1 MIEGKRVLAII
12 PARGGSKGIKNKN
25 IIDLC
30 GKPLLAYTIDAAQ
43 KSRYVDD
50 VIVSTDDEKIA
61 AVAKEYG
68 AEVPFLRPAELATD
82 SAKTIDAVV
91 NAVDMLKERGR
102 SYDVLLLLQTTQPLR
117 IETDID
123 QSLELYIKN
132 NCQSLVSV
140 SPVDDHPLLIRYMDE
155 NRDMQKLLDLNST
168 CRRQDMPP
176 YYKINGCIYINAISE
191 IRPDLSF
198 ADNKIP
204 YFMPKERSVDID
216 EPLDLMIAEYYLNK
230 L

>member
-30 GKPLLAYTIDAAQ
+30 GKPLIAYTIDAAK

-50 VIVSTDDEKIA
+50 IIVSTDDEKIA
-61 AVAKEYG
+61 AVAKECG
-68 AEVPFLRPAELATD
+68 AEVPFMRPEELATD

-91 NAVDMLKERGR
+91 SAVDMLKERGR

-117 IETDID
+117 TETDID

-155 NRDMQKLLDLNST
+155 NKDMQKLLDLNST